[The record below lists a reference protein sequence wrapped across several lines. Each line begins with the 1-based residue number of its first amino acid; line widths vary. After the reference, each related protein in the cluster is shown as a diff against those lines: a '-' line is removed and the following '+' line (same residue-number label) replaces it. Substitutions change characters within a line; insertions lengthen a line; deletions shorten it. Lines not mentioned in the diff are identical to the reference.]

1 MVRQHTPLSLSTAL
15 SSFHLLARIVE
26 IKVQQHRI
34 QHPLLLR
41 RARRLPTIPHDRAP
55 QQFHGPHCAAA
66 DLDLDVVAVPDG
78 GQGAQ
83 AVLEARRVGQHVQ
96 VVQDLRDAVVRERG
110 QVRDVGEEAVGGAAE
125 AGPEVGGEDLG
136 AFVQS

>member
-1 MVRQHTPLSLSTAL
+1 MVRQHTPLSPSTAL
-15 SSFHLLARIVE
+15 SPFHLLARIIE
-26 IKVQQHRI
+26 IKVQQHRV
-34 QHPLLLR
+34 QPPLRLR
-41 RARRLPTIPHDRAP
+41 RTRRLSTIPHDRAP
-55 QQFHGPHCAAA
+55 QQFHGPDRAAA

-83 AVLEARRVGQHVQ
+83 AVLEAGRVGQHVQ

-110 QVRDVGEEAVGGAAE
+110 QVRYVGEEAVGGAAE

-136 AFVQS
+136 AFV